1 VKPENDTESSEVDKF
16 RALAREAVRFHFGA
30 FPKRTVYLPTGLT
43 NFVFSFIN
51 SDGEFVI
58 RISPDPARMNSF
70 IKEQWTENA
79 AREVGVPSPQILE
92 VGLEPIKFPYMISQS
107 VPGKEATHHP
117 RRLEI
122 LFEMG
127 QYAAKINSIRTKGFG
142 ETFDWSENKLSF
154 NSTFKEYLYQEFGF
168 REKLEI
174 LEKSGM
180 ISRSQSKKL
189 SGIFSEAAGKY
200 SKPVLNHGD
209 IRLKNVIVSEEGKIN
224 AIIDWEGCTS
234 NIAPAWELSLAL
246 HDLGVDGMQQFLEGY
261 GLSEKKYRD
270 LLPLIKA
277 FNIANYARAVEQA
290 AAAKDKKMLAHYR
303 LRLGGAF
310 DLYSL

>member
-1 VKPENDTESSEVDKF
+1 VKAETDTGSGDVDKF
-16 RALAREAVRFHFGA
+16 RTLAREAVRYHFGA
-30 FPKRTVYLPTGLT
+30 FPKRTVYRSSGLS
-43 NFVFSFIN
+43 NFVFTVTN

-58 RISPDPARMNSF
+58 RISPDAARINSF
-70 IKEQWTENA
+70 IKEQWAENA
-79 AREVGVPSPQILE
+79 AREAGVPTPQILE
-92 VGLEPIKFPYMISQS
+92 VGFESIEYPYMISTS
-107 VPGKEATHHP
+107 VPGKDAIHHP
-117 RRLEI
+117 RRLDI
-122 LFEMG
+122 VFEMG
-127 QYAAKINSIRTKGFG
+127 RYAAEINSIRTKGFG
-142 ETFDWSENKLSF
+142 ETFDWSENKLSL
-154 NSTFKEYLYQEFGF
+154 NSTFKKYLYEEFRF

-174 LEKSGM
+174 LERGGM
-180 ISRSQSKKL
+180 ISKSESKKL

-224 AIIDWEGCTS
+224 AIIDWEGSTS

-270 LLPLIKA
+270 ILPLIKA
-277 FNIANYARAVEQA
+277 FNIANYARAVGKA

-303 LRLGGAF
+303 LRLGGGF

>member
-1 VKPENDTESSEVDKF
+1 VRTESDTGPDDVGKF
-16 RALAREAVRFHFGA
+16 RALAREAVRYHFGA
-30 FPKRTVYLPTGLT
+30 FPKRTAYRPSGLS
-43 NFVFSFIN
+43 NYVFTFTN

-58 RISPDPARMNSF
+58 RISPDPARINSF
-70 IKEQWTENA
+70 MKEQWAENA
-79 AREVGVPSPQILE
+79 ARAAGVPTPQILE
-92 VGLEPIKFPYMISQS
+92 VGFESIRFPYMISTS
-107 VPGKEATHHP
+107 VPGKDAIHHP

-127 QYAAKINSIRTKGFG
+127 RYAAEINSIRTTGFG

-154 NSTFKEYLYQEFGF
+154 NSTFKEYLYKEFRF
-168 REKLEI
+168 QEKLEI
-174 LEKSGM
+174 LEKGDM
-180 ISRSQSKKL
+180 IDRSQSKKL
-189 SGIFSEAAGKY
+189 SGIFTEAAGKY
-200 SKPVLNHGD
+200 SKTVLNHGD
-209 IRLKNVIVSEEGKIN
+209 IRLKNVIVSEEGEIN

-234 NIAPAWELSLAL
+234 NVAPAWELSLAL
-246 HDLGVDGMQQFLEGY
+246 HDLGVDGMQRFLEGY

-270 LLPLIKA
+270 TLPLIKA
-277 FNIANYARAVEQA
+277 FNIANYARAVERA